1 MSVRDKNAIADQ
13 ERATRLPLMIEVYA
27 RALAVVMMVL
37 GLRQWAVILGVIASK
52 GGMFEAMSTPWQLA
66 TMHLAVVD
74 LVASVGLWMRAA
86 WGNVLWIYAA
96 LSEIALHTVFVGTF
110 RQQFADRCIPFANHR
125 RLRRAPFLA
134 ASRSGEISSTLRPK
148 SLGLLGNSWHRL
160 IQI

>member
-37 GLRQWAVILGVIASK
+37 GLRQWAVILGVISSK

-96 LSEIALHTVFVGTF
+96 ISEIALHTVFAGTF
-110 RQQFADRCIPFANHR
+110 RNNVPIVAFHLLTISGFVA
-125 RLRRAPFLA
+125 LRFLA
-134 ASRSGEISSTLRPK
+134 RRQATK
-148 SLGLLGNSWHRL
+148 
-160 IQI
+160 

>member
-1 MSVRDKNAIADQ
+1 MTVREKNASADQ
-13 ERATRLPLMIEVYA
+13 ERVSRLPQTIEVYA

-37 GLRQWAVILGVIASK
+37 GLRQWAIILGVIAGK

-96 LSEIALHTVFVGTF
+96 LSEIALHTVFAGTF
-110 RQQFADRCIPFANHR
+110 RNNVLIVAFHLVTISGFVVLQ
-125 RLRRAPFLA
+125 FLA
-134 ASRSGEISSTLRPK
+134 RRDAAK
-148 SLGLLGNSWHRL
+148 
-160 IQI
+160 

>member
-1 MSVRDKNAIADQ
+1 MTVRDKNAGPDQ

-37 GLRQWAVILGVIASK
+37 GLRQWAIILGVIGGK

-96 LSEIALHTVFVGTF
+96 LSEIALHTVLAGAF
-110 RQQFADRCIPFANHR
+110 RSNALIVAFHLVTIAGFIALQ
-125 RLRRAPFLA
+125 FLA
-134 ASRSGEISSTLRPK
+134 RRNAAK
-148 SLGLLGNSWHRL
+148 
-160 IQI
+160 

>member
-37 GLRQWAVILGVIASK
+37 GLRQWAVILGVISSK

-96 LSEIALHTVFVGTF
+96 LSEIALHTVFAGTF
-110 RQQFADRCIPFANHR
+110 RNNMLIVAFHLITISGFVA
-125 RLRRAPFLA
+125 LRFLA
-134 ASRSGEISSTLRPK
+134 RRDAAK
-148 SLGLLGNSWHRL
+148 
-160 IQI
+160 